1 MKSYS
6 LFRIF
11 KCGIKSWKPDK
22 GCRAFSYFT
31 RAVFQNYISVLSK
44 YYSRI
49 NNHREYIRNELMNM
63 DTKGD
68 VKLEQFLRELGL
80 YDMDAAHDRDRESRL

>member
-1 MKSYS
+1 M
-6 LFRIF
+6 
-11 KCGIKSWKPDK
+11 KCGIKSWDPTRGSKL
-22 GCRAFSYFT
+22 FSYLT
-31 RAVFQNYISVLSK
+31 RAVFQNYISVLCK

-80 YDMDAAHDRDRESRL
+80 YDMDAAHERDRESRL